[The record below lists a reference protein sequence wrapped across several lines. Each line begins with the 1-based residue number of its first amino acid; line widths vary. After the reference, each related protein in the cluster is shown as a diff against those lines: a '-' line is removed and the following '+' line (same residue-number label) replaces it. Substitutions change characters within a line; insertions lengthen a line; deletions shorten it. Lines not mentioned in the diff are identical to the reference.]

1 MPYSTDGLLTTRQK
15 VAALLD
21 EGLSVREIS
30 KRLDITTQ
38 SVYLHIKNLE
48 KGVPPRHAVHKSDT
62 A

>member
-1 MPYSTDGLLTTRQK
+1 MSFSTDGLLTTRQK
-15 VAALLD
+15 VAALL
-21 EGLSVREIS
+21 EQGLSVRQIS

-48 KGVPPRHAVHKSDT
+48 KGVPPRHADHKNET